1 VPHSHVN
8 ICIILYIEDLLI
20 KRGYDEKLV
29 KRKVL
34 DARGQKR
41 EYKLNTFVLEG
52 LNDREV
58 TTIHKIN
65 GIGINFVF
73 RIILILLEDPWLL
86 AHTVEVEYYLP

>member
-1 VPHSHVN
+1 
-8 ICIILYIEDLLI
+8 
-20 KRGYDEKLV
+20 
-29 KRKVL
+29 
-34 DARGQKR
+34 
-41 EYKLNTFVLEG
+41 VLEG